1 MQKQINSYTN
11 NFLSLYLCG
20 YRKGFSTQLVLS
32 SLTGKWKKVLDNK
45 GFGGAVLMDL
55 SKAFDTINHDL
66 LIEKIQAYGFDKCS
80 PKLLFSY
87 LNNRWHRKN
96 MNQNFSSRK

>member
-11 NFLSLYLCG
+11 SFLSLYLCG

-45 GFGGAVLMDL
+45 GFGGAASMDL

-66 LIEKIQAYGFDKCS
+66 LIEKIQAYGS
-80 PKLLFSY
+80 INAVP
-87 LNNRWHRKN
+87 
-96 MNQNFSSRK
+96 SSFLVI